1 MYLALNGII
10 FYLPPSGGTL
20 FLFIRGRPSDWDKE
34 SIFKFR
40 SLYSNVEIDS
50 VAEHYLGSLFLD

>member
-1 MYLALNGII
+1 MEFFLFCSPL
-10 FYLPPSGGTL
+10 SGGTL
-20 FLFIRGRPSDWDKE
+20 FIFIEGRTSDWDKE

-50 VAEHYLGSLFLD
+50 VGNSTGNSEFSSSDF